1 VRDDPAAIA
10 NKLKTGQPLNGIG
23 VLARFGYAPP
33 ETNRV
38 TRDFSVSLFEHGLS
52 SSRPYDSFG
61 VGYFYNKFSGDLK
74 QSLSELSLGS
84 VTLKNESGLEVFYDI
99 VLTPAI
105 RLIPSY
111 QHIWEPFFAETQ
123 TQKQSADIFLARSTV
138 VW

>member
-1 VRDDPAAIA
+1 
-10 NKLKTGQPLNGIG
+10 
-23 VLARFGYAPP
+23 
-33 ETNRV
+33 
-38 TRDFSVSLFEHGLS
+38 LFEHGLA

-61 VGYFYNKFSGDLK
+61 VGYFYNNFSGDLK

-84 VTLKNESGLEVFYDI
+84 VKLRNESGLEVFYDFA
-99 VLTPAI
+99 VTPAI

-123 TQKQSADIFLARSTV
+123 TQRQSADIFLARLTV